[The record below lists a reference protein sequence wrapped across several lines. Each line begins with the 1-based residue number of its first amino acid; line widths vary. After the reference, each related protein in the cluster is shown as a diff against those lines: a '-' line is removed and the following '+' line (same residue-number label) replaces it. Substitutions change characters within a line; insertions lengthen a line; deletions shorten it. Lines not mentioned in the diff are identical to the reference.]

1 MSHYT
6 QEQRWDHDR
15 DLRKHEPNPRLDQ
28 RHAVAALIGQ
38 CEAIAASGHLPA
50 PAEQSLR
57 LLIAKTLTAFDMPA
71 KTERAA
77 DGISC
82 AMLREPV

>member
-1 MSHYT
+1 MTRYT
-6 QEQRWDHDR
+6 QEQHWDHER

-28 RHAVAALIGQ
+28 RHAVAALVGQ
-38 CEAIAASGHLPA
+38 CEAIAASGQLAA

-71 KTERAA
+71 KSERTAA
-77 DGISC
+77 AISGV
-82 AMLREPV
+82 MLREPV